1 MFSLKDLIDKFDR
14 IMTAVT
20 FAEAGERDKA
30 LDILYEQPE
39 KEEERRVGS
48 RITEQEE
55 TKPRLRV

>member
-14 IMTAVT
+14 IMAAVT

-39 KEEERRVGS
+39 KQKERRVGS

-55 TKPRLRV
+55 TRPRLRV

>member
-1 MFSLKDLIDKFDR
+1 
-14 IMTAVT
+14 MTAVT